1 MSDKLTPKQKAFVR
15 AYITNGGNGSQASEE
30 VGYCKKTAYRN
41 LQKPEVQEALKKH
54 EEKLNEK
61 VEEKIMCTVES
72 LFREMEDLQMKVDSE
87 GNRNV
92 QVKLLELKG
101 KLCGLFVDKQEVNIK
116 PLRKLE
122 VEIKE

>member
-1 MSDKLTPKQKAFVR
+1 MAETLNPKQKEFIR
-15 AYITNGGNGSQASEE
+15 AYKASCGNKAKAAMA
-30 VGYCKKTAYRN
+30 VGYNARTAFRLLKN
-41 LQKPEVQEALKKH
+41 PEVQKELREHEA
-54 EEKLNEK
+54 KLEAK

-101 KLCGLFVDKQEVNIK
+101 KLCGLFVDKQEVDIK

>member
-1 MSDKLTPKQKAFVR
+1 MAELTPKQKALVR
-15 AYITNGGNGSQASEE
+15 AYTTNGGNQR
-30 VGYCKKTAYRN
+30 KTAEEAGCCEKTVERN
-41 LQKPEVQEALKKH
+41 LKRPEVQEALKEH
-54 EEKLNEK
+54 EAKLDAK
-61 VEEKIMCTVES
+61 VQEKILCTVDS

-101 KLCGLFVDKQEVNIK
+101 KLCGLFVDRQEVNIK

>member
-1 MSDKLTPKQKAFVR
+1 MADKLTPKQKALVR
-15 AYITNGGNGSQASEE
+15 AYKANGGNG
-30 VGYCKKTAYRN
+30 KKTALETGYCEKQVYRN
-41 LQKPEVQEALKKH
+41 LKKPEIQKALKEH
-54 EEKLNEK
+54 EAKLDKK
-61 VEEKIMCTVES
+61 VEEKVMCTVES

-87 GNRNV
+87 CNRSV

-101 KLCGLFVDKQEVNIK
+101 KLCGLFIDKQEVDIK